1 MFSELQTAKKVVGVK
16 QSKKA
21 IREGSAQGVILAKDA
36 EARVIRPI
44 RTLCEEMGV
53 PVEEAETMA
62 ELGKAA
68 KIDIGAAVVTLLKD

>member
-1 MFSELQTAKKVVGVK
+1 MLSELQNAHKVVGVK

-21 IREGSAQGVILAKDA
+21 IRDGCALRVILAKDA
-36 EARVIRPI
+36 EARIIRPI
-44 RTLCEEMGV
+44 RTLCEELDV

-68 KIDIGAAVVTLLKD
+68 QIDIGAAVVTLLK

>member
-1 MFSELQTAKKVVGVK
+1 MLSELQTAKKVVGVK

-21 IREGSAQGVILAKDA
+21 IRDGGALRVILAKDA

-44 RTLCEEMGV
+44 HALCEEIGV

-68 KIDIGAAVVTLLKD
+68 QIDIGAAVVTLLK